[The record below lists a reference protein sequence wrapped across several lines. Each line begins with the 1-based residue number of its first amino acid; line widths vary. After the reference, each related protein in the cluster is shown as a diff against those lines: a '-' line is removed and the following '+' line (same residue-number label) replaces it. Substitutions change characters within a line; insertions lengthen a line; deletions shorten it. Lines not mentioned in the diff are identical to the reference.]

1 MREEELR
8 SRLQA
13 LAAAGRVTPAPA
25 AFGAVRRRARRRLLG
40 GTALV
45 LVGLL
50 VAVGGVRLASE
61 VGDRPSI
68 APVSPVVPPSGPPAV
83 VAPTTFVGQVGDG
96 ASRRTVI
103 IDART
108 GRVVRQVP
116 GTDRRSDLATDA
128 VVAPDVRSLYLPA
141 AGPGPAS
148 ACNAGWTQVDLATG
162 RRQPAFGGLTGVGE
176 FSLSADGRTLAYVHT
191 TGSATLDRAN
201 FGMQCRTEL
210 VVRELASGRQRVWTI
225 PPGGTVQGLQ
235 LSPDATRLVY
245 LLARTPEANPLLHLL
260 PLAGTT
266 SAADGHDL
274 PAAGD
279 CPVSMWRFLDSRR
292 LLALTS
298 QGCGGGTYDNLLV
311 RYDLE
316 TRQVVSTVPL
326 GLPVE
331 PFSLDVDRSGRHVL
345 IAVAGK
351 PNDQHPATVYV
362 IRDGRPQRV
371 PFRGDCWQADW

>member
-13 LAAAGRVTPAPA
+13 LAAAGRVAPEPA

-61 VGDRPSI
+61 VDHRPSI
-68 APVSPVVPPSGPPAV
+68 GPVVPVAPPAGPPAA
-83 VAPTTFVGQVGDG
+83 VAPTSFVGQVGDG
-96 ASRRTVI
+96 SSRRTVI
-103 IDART
+103 VDART
-108 GRVVRQVP
+108 GRVMRQVP
-116 GTDRRSDLATDA
+116 GSQRQADVVADA
-128 VVAPDVRSLYLPA
+128 VVAPDLRSMYLPA
-141 AGPGPAS
+141 ATAAAG
-148 ACNAGWTQVDLATG
+148 CDAGWTQVDLASG

-176 FSLSADGRTLAYVHT
+176 FSLSADGRTLAYLHT
-191 TGSATLDRAN
+191 TAPTTLDRSQ
-201 FGMQCRTEL
+201 FPMRCQFEL

-225 PPGGTVQGLQ
+225 PPGAIVQGIQ
-235 LSPDATRLVY
+235 LSPDAARLVY
-245 LLARTPEANPLLHLL
+245 LLERTPGGDRLLHVL

-266 SAADGHDL
+266 SVADGDDL

-279 CPVSMWRFLDSRR
+279 CPMSMWRFLDGRR
-292 LLALTS
+292 LLAL
-298 QGCGGGTYDNLLV
+298 GCAAEPYDNLLV
-311 RYDLE
+311 RIDLD
-316 TRQVVSTVPL
+316 TRRVESADPL

-345 IAVAGK
+345 ITAAGK
-351 PNDQHPATVYV
+351 SNDQRPATAYLL
-362 IRDGRPQRV
+362 RDGRLQRV
-371 PFRGDCWQADW
+371 PFDGDCWQADW

>member
-1 MREEELR
+1 MHEQELR

-13 LAAAGRVTPAPA
+13 LAGAGRVAPEPA
-25 AFGAVRRRARRRLLG
+25 AIGAVRRRARRRLLG

-50 VAVGGVRLASE
+50 VAVGGVRLAAE

-68 APVSPVVPPSGPPAV
+68 APVTPVLPPSGPPAA
-83 VAPTTFVGQVGDG
+83 VAPTSFVGQVGDG

-116 GTDRRSDLATDA
+116 GTDRRSDLAADA
-128 VVAPDVRSLYLPA
+128 VVGPDLRSMYLPA
-141 AGPGPAS
+141 ATAGA
-148 ACNAGWTQVDLATG
+148 AATCDAGWTQVDLASG

-176 FSLSADGRTLAYVHT
+176 FSLSADGRTLAYLHT
-191 TGSATLDRAN
+191 TAPTTLDRSQ
-201 FGMQCRTEL
+201 FRMRCQTEL

-225 PPGGTVQGLQ
+225 PPGATVRGLQ
-235 LSPDATRLVY
+235 LSPDAARLVY
-245 LLARTPEANPLLHLL
+245 LLERTPGGDLLLHLL

-266 SAADGHDL
+266 SVADGHDL

-279 CPVSMWRFLDSRR
+279 CPMSMWRFLDGRR
-292 LLALTS
+292 LLAL
-298 QGCGGGTYDNLLV
+298 GCAAEPFDNLLV
-311 RYDLE
+311 RIDLD
-316 TRQVVSTVPL
+316 TRRVESADPL

-331 PFSLDVDRSGRHVL
+331 PFSLGVDRSGRHVL
-345 IAVAGK
+345 ITAAGRS
-351 PNDQHPATVYV
+351 NDQRPATAYV
-362 IRDGRPQRV
+362 VRDGHLQRV
-371 PFRGDCWQADW
+371 PFDGDCWQADW